1 MQRCRT
7 AALGGHVEECSRCG
21 LRTISY
27 NSCRNRHCPKCQGNA
42 RCRWLRARPAE
53 LLPVRYVPV
62 VFTLPH
68 ALAPWA
74 LANQKTIYTL
84 RFRLRAETLIAFA
97 RDPRLLGAEI
107 GFFSVLHTWNQKLG

>member
-1 MQRCRT
+1 MD
-7 AALGGHVEECSRCG
+7 ECSRCG

-42 RCRWLRARPAE
+42 RCRWLRARQSE
-53 LLPVRYVPV
+53 LLPVRYVHV

-68 ALAPWA
+68 ERAPLA
-74 LANQKTIYTL
+74 LANQKTIYAL
-84 RFRLRAETLIAFA
+84 LFRLSAETLMEFA

-107 GFFSVLHTWNQKLG
+107 GFFSVLHTWNQKLEQNPHS